1 MSSRNTIFTKLFS
14 AAIFIFMEVAALG
27 MLSQSTTV
35 TGQGTKGFIASVRM
49 VLWSWSEDVRYYT
62 SLKQAN
68 QSLAEENFRL
78 SEQLRAYKAFEAAQ
92 EYAVKQDFEDFI
104 GIPAAIVKQ
113 STNTQHNYIIINKG
127 SEDGVRPESGIVS
140 SNGVVGVVDAVMEH
154 YSYAISFLNTSISI
168 SSRIGQDGDVGAL
181 TWSGGSSAKGVVH
194 NIPVQSKF
202 EKGDTLWT
210 SGYSSIFPAGIPL
223 GVLGDSRVIDG
234 VTLDI
239 DVNLFQNPSSLR
251 FVKVLVN
258 EGADEIEDLEYLE
271 QEGRL

>member
-104 GIPAAIVKQ
+104 GIPAAIIKQ

>member
-49 VLWSWSEDVRYYT
+49 VLWGWSEDVRYYT

-68 QSLAEENFRL
+68 QNLAEENFRL

-92 EYAVKQDFEDFI
+92 EYAVKQDFEDFT
-104 GIPAAIVKQ
+104 GISAAIVKQ